1 MTYDHE
7 LILIGQKVEYD
18 EIGSPIIIEAETIIL
33 CNLKS
38 VVRAEF
44 YSAAAAGLKP
54 EVVFVV
60 HECEYNGEQLVEFE
74 GKRYGVLRTYS
85 GGRGREGYRLT
96 VDEMELVCGKVA
108 ANG

>member
-7 LILIGQKVEYD
+7 LTLISQIITEDAIGNQVPVET
-18 EIGSPIIIEAETIIL
+18 ETIIL

>member
-7 LILIGQKVEYD
+7 LILVKQTVDYDGIGN
-18 EIGSPIIIEAETIIL
+18 PITIETKTAIL
-33 CNLKS
+33 CGMKS
-38 VVRAEF
+38 VVRSEF
-44 YSAAAAGLKP
+44 YGAAATGLKP